1 MTRFTD
7 SPYEY
12 MMSQKPGAGHVQ
24 SGKPSRS
31 PVPER
36 CITCPYGR
44 GRPCASVC
52 MKNLLS
58 VTGRRKQEEKGIE
71 TDK

>member
-12 MMSQKPGAGHVQ
+12 MMSQKPGAGYAQ
-24 SGKPSRS
+24 NGKPSHS
-31 PVPER
+31 LVPEQ

-44 GRPCASVC
+44 GRPCAGVC